1 MLPIENALSWFYIF
15 LRMLS
20 DLDADGKLSFTE
32 FAVAMQL
39 VFVAKLSYWL
49 PLSINPA
56 DILPEE
62 VSGVCNCVSIGTLT
76 RDTLLFKDHIHWGF
90 KLLGGFLDITR
101 CCLE

>member
-1 MLPIENALSWFYIF
+1 MCIELKIWGGIISVVMTTQIHLNVAYRKHSLMILYF

-62 VSGVCNCVSIGTLT
+62 VSGVCVIVSP
-76 RDTLLFKDHIHWGF
+76 
-90 KLLGGFLDITR
+90 
-101 CCLE
+101 LEL